1 MLKNKMLGP
10 VGGYNKFQ
18 DISYR
23 PTGVKKLQK
32 KEARQVDT
40 TPADL
45 LRASESVVES
55 VAWFHLMKILK
66 SGTDQHPSY

>member
-45 LRASESVVES
+45 LRASESVGES
-55 VAWFHLMKILK
+55 VGWFHDVSMVK
-66 SGTDQHPSY
+66 